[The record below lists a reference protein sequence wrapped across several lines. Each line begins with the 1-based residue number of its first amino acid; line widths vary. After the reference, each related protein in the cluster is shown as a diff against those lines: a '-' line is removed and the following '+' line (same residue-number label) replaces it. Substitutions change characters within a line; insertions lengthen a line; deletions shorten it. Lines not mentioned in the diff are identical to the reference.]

1 MLRVSELDAPSEI
14 LGGAHAAAQD
24 LFVARQPIF
33 DANKRVH
40 GYELLFR
47 GGLENVCP
55 DGDPTEAA
63 QDVLQ
68 AAWLAFWFP
77 ALIGNRKA
85 FINFTRGLLLG
96 GYGKTLPADS
106 TVIELLETIDRWR
119 CGRRRSLSELE
130 AAGISACPR
139 RLCLPSGT

>member
-1 MLRVSELDAPSEI
+1 MLTVSEFDAPLEM

-33 DANKRVH
+33 DVNKHVH
-40 GYELLFR
+40 GYELLCR
-47 GGLENVCP
+47 GGLENFCP

-68 AAWLAFWFP
+68 AAWLAFGFP

-85 FINFTRGLLLG
+85 FVNFTRDLLLG
-96 GYGKTLPADS
+96 GYATTLPTDS
-106 TVIELLETIDRWR
+106 TVI
-119 CGRRRSLSELE
+119 
-130 AAGISACPR
+130 
-139 RLCLPSGT
+139 